1 MLSVKI
7 ENSGKA
13 AVLRCS
19 GRIVAGEEAWTLY
32 NSVVSLKNKRVVVL
46 DLTRVSGTD
55 APGLGVLMFVQQWA
69 GLSRVK
75 LQLITS
81 KPVQEMLEMAG
92 LRSLFD
98 IRSSRYPQPAA
109 TFPIGSQEGTMGI
122 GSDDETAA

>member
-1 MLSVKI
+1 MLSVII
-7 ENSGKA
+7 ENSGKT

-32 NSVVSLKNKRVVVL
+32 NAVVSLNNKRVVVL

-55 APGLGVLMFVQQWA
+55 ARGLGVLMFVQQWA
-69 GLSRVK
+69 GLSCVK

-92 LRSLFD
+92 LGSLFD
-98 IRSSRYPQPAA
+98 IRSSRDPQPAA
-109 TFPIGSQEGTMGI
+109 DFPIGSHEGKMGI
-122 GSDDETAA
+122 EADDETAA

>member
-7 ENSGKA
+7 ENSGKT
-13 AVLRCS
+13 AVLHCS

-32 NSVVSLKNKRVVVL
+32 NAVVSLNNKRVVVL

-55 APGLGVLMFVQQWA
+55 ARGLGVLMFVQQWA

-81 KPVQEMLEMAG
+81 KPVQEMLELAG
-92 LRSLFD
+92 LLSLFD
-98 IRSSRYPQPAA
+98 VRSSEDAEPAA
-109 TFPIGSQEGTMGI
+109 DFPVDSREQRMGI
-122 GSDDETAA
+122 SADD

>member
-55 APGLGVLMFVQQWA
+55 ARGLGVLMFVQQWA
-69 GLSRVK
+69 SLSRVK

-81 KPVQEMLEMAG
+81 RPVQEMLELAG
-92 LRSLFD
+92 LLSLFD
-98 IRSSRYPQPAA
+98 VRSSEDAEPAA
-109 TFPIGSQEGTMGI
+109 DLPVDSREQTMGI
-122 GSDDETAA
+122 SADD